1 MIRKK
6 ENIIEYFIS
15 GIKNS
20 KKIKIGVEHEKFI
33 FDRKTNKRI
42 DYSTIVKM
50 FNKLY
55 EFGWKPIVENQNI
68 IALSKGYKN
77 ITLEPGNQIELAGA
91 KLSNIH

>member
-42 DYSTIVKM
+42 DYSTIIKM
-50 FNKLY
+50 FNGLY
-55 EFGWKPIVENQNI
+55 EFGWKPILENQNN
-68 IALSKGYKN
+68 SVEGF
-77 ITLEPGNQIELAGA
+77 G
-91 KLSNIH
+91 KLFQKK